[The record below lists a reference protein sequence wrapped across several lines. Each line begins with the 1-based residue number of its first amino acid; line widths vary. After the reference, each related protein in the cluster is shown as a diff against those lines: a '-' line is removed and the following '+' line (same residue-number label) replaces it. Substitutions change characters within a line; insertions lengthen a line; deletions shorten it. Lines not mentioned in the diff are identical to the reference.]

1 MCEERY
7 LVIFATNCDQN
18 LSSFVEKFSSHQFS
32 VSCLNCN
39 SSKAIFSMFLN
50 PFVGVLKLILLDDF
64 RQLFHMLDD

>member
-7 LVIFATNCDQN
+7 LVILATNSNQN
-18 LSSFVEKFSSHQFS
+18 FSSFVVKFSSHQLS

-39 SSKAIFSMFLN
+39 SSKAIFSIFLN
-50 PFVGVLKLILLDDF
+50 PFVGVLKLILLDGF